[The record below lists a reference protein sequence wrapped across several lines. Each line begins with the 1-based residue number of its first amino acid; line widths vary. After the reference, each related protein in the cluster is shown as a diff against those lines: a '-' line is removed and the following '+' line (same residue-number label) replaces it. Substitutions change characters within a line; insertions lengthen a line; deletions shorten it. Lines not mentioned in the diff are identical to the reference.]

1 MTDDVTDSPTVESS
15 GGWSTA
21 KKAVFPFLFVYALL
35 YTFPF
40 PLDRVLSLGSSITST
55 VYENADDRPAYL
67 TKALTTF
74 GEWLQAADK
83 AMTTHSIPKLGEW
96 VFGPD
101 KKIAEIPMNGSGDA
115 TWNWL
120 LALQTALGAAVI
132 GLLWAI
138 LGRKSQGYPKLAAAL
153 ERGVRWYLLL
163 VMFDYGFA
171 KVIPTQFPP
180 PRLDRLAM
188 TYAESS
194 PMGLA
199 WRFMGYSTAYC
210 IFSGIGEVLAG
221 IFLAFRRTSGLG
233 AILTI
238 AVMLNVVMIN
248 FCFDV
253 PVKLFSS
260 HLLAMGIALAV
271 ADGRRFVDFLIRNRV
286 VPARPLAPIFGR
298 RACDAVI
305 SILKIAL
312 LGWVIWSSVD
322 EGLGDKKM
330 IEDRHFKAPIR
341 GIHDVVTF
349 EKDGVVITP
358 HLDERDRWR
367 KVVFDFQGMA
377 FLRTMDDRIFIMGA
391 WAESERKTLELTP
404 PIKFPEPGEP
414 FPLRPGMRPTMGAD
428 SRPTT
433 ADSNPTSMPDSG
445 PTAESSPSAEPREGI
460 FRITEETPGTL
471 RLEGRLDGHSYRI
484 VLSARDPGE
493 QLLPNRGFHWINERP
508 FHR

>member
-1 MTDDVTDSPTVESS
+1 MSDDVQDPAQAASS
-15 GGWSTA
+15 RDWSTV

-40 PLDRVLSLGSSITST
+40 PINRLLSLGWSITGK
-55 VYENADDRPAYL
+55 VYEEPAERPAAL
-67 TKALTTF
+67 TKTLTTL
-74 GEWLQAADK
+74 GEWLEKADT
-83 AMTTHSIPKLGEW
+83 AMTSHTVPKLGEW

-101 KKIAEIPMNGSGDA
+101 GKIAEIPMNGSGDA

-120 LALQTALGAAVI
+120 VALQTALAAAAIGFLWAVI
-132 GLLWAI
+132 G
-138 LGRKSQGYPKLAAAL
+138 RKSRGYPKLATVL

-180 PRLDRLAM
+180 PRLDRMAM

-199 WRFMGYSTAYC
+199 WRFMGYSSAYC
-210 IFSGIGEVLAG
+210 IFSGLGEVLAG
-221 IFLAFRRTSGLG
+221 FFLVFRRTAGLG
-233 AILTI
+233 AILAI

-260 HLLAMGIALAV
+260 HLLAMGIVLALAD
-271 ADGRRFVDFLIRNRV
+271 ARRFVDFLVLNRTV
-286 VPARPLAPIFGR
+286 SPRPLAPIFGSK
-298 RACDAVI
+298 ACDIATT
-305 SILKIAL
+305 ILKIAVV
-312 LGWVIWSSVD
+312 GFISWSSID
-322 EGLGDKKM
+322 GALRQKTAFE
-330 IEDRHFKAPIR
+330 ERHFKSPVR
-341 GIHDVVTF
+341 GIHDVLTF
-349 EKDGVVITP
+349 EKDGVAIAP
-358 HLDERDRWR
+358 HMDEKDRWK
-367 KVVFDFQGMA
+367 KVVFDFQGLA

-391 WAESERKTLELTP
+391 WAEIGRETLELTP
-404 PIKFPEPGEP
+404 PMKFPEPGEP
-414 FPLRPGMRPTMGAD
+414 FPVRPGMRPTTGAA
-428 SRPTT
+428 SRPAT
-433 ADSNPTSMPDSG
+433 ADSNPTTMPESG
-445 PTAESSPSAEPREGI
+445 PTAESSPSAEPRDGV
-460 FRITEETPGTL
+460 FRITEEKPGIL
-471 RLEGRLDGHSYRI
+471 RLDGRLDGHTYRI